1 MISGVEMKP
10 GNFQLKPGD
19 VSKFFRVIYD
29 VLADV
34 IRRRFD
40 EVTIE
45 STAVS
50 MLAISGAN
58 PARNGTV
65 AGVFIGTSILP
76 ADLF

>member
-1 MISGVEMKP
+1 MISGIEMKP
-10 GNFQLKPGD
+10 GNFQLKSSNVP
-19 VSKFFRVIYD
+19 KFFRVIYD
-29 VLADV
+29 VLPYV
-34 IRRRFD
+34 VRRRFD